1 MIVQEKENIYMSEIA
16 QMMMYLSLHDIYA
29 LFIGRELIALQK
41 GPRFAFP
48 MSQWICLVRSEVL
61 NKEMYNE
68 EKNYLDMFKAKSFM
82 AEAQDKTEH
91 LDKCLKT

>member
-48 MSQWICLVRSEVL
+48 MSQWICRNV
-61 NKEMYNE
+61 
-68 EKNYLDMFKAKSFM
+68 
-82 AEAQDKTEH
+82 
-91 LDKCLKT
+91 